1 MHSRRVKWNAIYI
14 KRCRLPGARSLWA
27 LIDSQPEKEFHQC
40 TGVEQA
46 RDWNSRLL
54 RGLAVAA
61 VGLQLS
67 YQPHRN
73 LRRRLKPFIMGESM
87 QSRTD
92 GVFLFLV
99 LCTVAAASAQQTRD
113 ASARAHP
120 SISIDPSQHAQPLTS
135 PTLTGEEGLVVL
147 GAALKSHSRPGLK
160 SDCSHLVHAIYERAG
175 FPYSY
180 ASSADLYTGVPEF
193 RRVFRPQSGDL
204 VVWPGH
210 VGVVVNPAQSSFFSA
225 LRSGQGVDSYASAYW
240 KERGRPHF
248 FRYVKKASAT
258 VQVASSRTANLK
270 PNVMASPGS
279 QPLMPRKSNFK
290 AAEDAEAVWSPR
302 GVETSPADVAV
313 PRTQLLNSKRPTPAE
328 VSAALERNFTE
339 TGEALQG
346 ENLLKP
352 SRRVV
357 VFDRLKVERVRL
369 KREQGWADVLI
380 NGAFSLP
387 RQDANSKKHTERQR
401 WLLRRRSRDTWEL
414 ALPSQVIY
422 VSNGVAVRM
431 LVHQLAILTEDASGP
446 PDSIDAK
453 IELAHLLSALLQN

>member
-1 MHSRRVKWNAIYI
+1 
-14 KRCRLPGARSLWA
+14 
-27 LIDSQPEKEFHQC
+27 
-40 TGVEQA
+40 
-46 RDWNSRLL
+46 
-54 RGLAVAA
+54 
-61 VGLQLS
+61 
-67 YQPHRN
+67 
-73 LRRRLKPFIMGESM
+73 MGESM
-87 QSRTD
+87 QCRTD
-92 GVFLFLV
+92 AVFLFLV
-99 LCTVAAASAQQTRD
+99 LCTVAVASAQQTRD
-113 ASARAHP
+113 ASATTHP
-120 SISIDPSQHAQPLTS
+120 STSIDASQHAQALKS

-180 ASSADLYTGVPEF
+180 ASSADLYTGIPEF
-193 RRVFRPQSGDL
+193 RRVVRPQSGDL

-225 LRSGQGVDSYASAYW
+225 LRSGQGVDSYDSAYW

-279 QPLMPRKSNFK
+279 QPLMPRKAGFK
-290 AAEDAEAVWSPR
+290 AAEQAEAEAVWPPGR
-302 GVETSPADVAV
+302 VETSPAIVAV
-313 PRTQLLNSKRPTPAE
+313 PRTQLLNSERPKPAE
-328 VSAALERNFTE
+328 VSAALEKNFSE

-346 ENLLKP
+346 ENLLKL
-352 SRRVV
+352 SRRFV
-357 VFDRLKVERVRL
+357 VFDQLKVERVRL

-414 ALPSQVIY
+414 ALPPQVIY
-422 VSNGVAVRM
+422 VSNGVAVRL
-431 LVHQLAILTEDASGP
+431 LVHQLAILTEDPSGP